1 MITNFHMVGQL
12 AQDRQEELIRE
23 AARERAAAAVAGP
36 SLRARVARALA
47 RHGHEAAGPAAG
59 PVSTTGAARS
69 LAGAGR

>member
-12 AQDRQEELIRE
+12 AQDRHEELIRE
-23 AARERAAAAVAGP
+23 ATRERAAGAMAGP

-47 RHGHEAAGPAAG
+47 RRGHDAASPAAG
-59 PVSTTGAARS
+59 PVSTTGAAGS